1 MLLCTKKMIRNMT
14 TRRKPSASLTK
25 IMNNIDEDKL
35 RRTRDRMLVA
45 NKIADALKTKGIS
58 QKRFAKMTD
67 RSESEVSEW
76 LSSDR
81 NFTIDTLSDIK
92 KYLGIDLLNTSSM
105 RTSPVSKDASRMKVA
120 KKRTPVVYDTS
131 DILIAS
137 VSNGWLSATR
147 PELSV
152 AL

>member
-1 MLLCTKKMIRNMT
+1 MT

-58 QKRFAKMTD
+58 QKRFAKMTG

-76 LSSDR
+76 LSGDR
-81 NFTIDTLSDIK
+81 NFTIDTLSDIQ

-105 RTSPVSKDASRMKVA
+105 HTSPVSKDASRMKVA
-120 KKRTPVVYDTS
+120 KKRTPVAYDMN

>member
-1 MLLCTKKMIRNMT
+1 MT
-14 TRRKPSASLTK
+14 TRRKPSASLTR
-25 IMNNIDEDKL
+25 IINTIDEDKL

-45 NKIADALKTKGIS
+45 NKIADALKAKGIS
-58 QKRFAKMTD
+58 QKKFSEMTG

-76 LSSDR
+76 LSGDR
-81 NFTIDTLSDIK
+81 NTLSDIK

-105 RTSPVSKDASRMKVA
+105 RTSPVSKEASRMKVA
-120 KKRTPVVYDTS
+120 KRRTPVVYDMS

-137 VSNGWLSATR
+137 VSNGWLCATQ

>member
-1 MLLCTKKMIRNMT
+1 MT
-14 TRRKPSASLTK
+14 TRRKPSASLTR

-45 NKIADALKTKGIS
+45 NKIADALKAKGIS
-58 QKRFAKMTD
+58 QKKFSEMTG

-76 LSSDR
+76 LSGDR
-81 NFTIDTLSDIK
+81 NFTIDTLSDIQN
-92 KYLGIDLLNTSSM
+92 YLGIDLLNTSSM
-105 RTSPVSKDASRMKVA
+105 RTSLVSKEASRMKVA
-120 KKRTPVVYDTS
+120 KKRTPVVYDMS

-137 VSNGWLSATR
+137 VSNGWLSEKQ

>member
-1 MLLCTKKMIRNMT
+1 MT
-14 TRRKPSASLTK
+14 TRRKPSASLTR
-25 IMNNIDEDKL
+25 IINNIDEDKL

-45 NKIADALKTKGIS
+45 NKIADALKAKGIS
-58 QKRFAKMTD
+58 QKKFSEMTG

-76 LSSDR
+76 LSGDR
-81 NFTIDTLSDIK
+81 NFTIDTLSDIQN
-92 KYLGIDLLNTSSM
+92 YLGIDLLNTSSM
-105 RTSPVSKDASRMKVA
+105 RTSLVSKEASRMKVA
-120 KKRTPVVYDTS
+120 KKRTPVVYDMS

-137 VSNGWLSATR
+137 VSNGWISATR

>member
-1 MLLCTKKMIRNMT
+1 MT
-14 TRRKPSASLTK
+14 TRRKPSASLTR

-45 NKIADALKTKGIS
+45 NRIADALKAKGIS
-58 QKRFAKMTD
+58 QKKFSEMTG
-67 RSESEVSEW
+67 RSESEISEW
-76 LSSDR
+76 LSGDR

-120 KKRTPVVYDTS
+120 KKRTPVVYDMS
-131 DILIAS
+131 DILIAT
-137 VSNGWLSATR
+137 VSNGWLSTTR

>member
-1 MLLCTKKMIRNMT
+1 MT
-14 TRRKPSASLTK
+14 TRRKPSASLTR

-45 NKIADALKTKGIS
+45 NKIADALKAKGIS
-58 QKRFAKMTD
+58 QKKFSEMTG

-76 LSSDR
+76 LSGDR
-81 NFTIDTLSDIK
+81 NFTIDTLSDIQN
-92 KYLGIDLLNTSSM
+92 YLGIDLLNTSSM
-105 RTSPVSKDASRMKVA
+105 RTSLVSKEASRMKVA
-120 KKRTPVVYDTS
+120 KKRTPVVYDMS

-137 VSNGWLSATR
+137 VSNGWISATR

>member
-1 MLLCTKKMIRNMT
+1 MT
-14 TRRKPSASLTK
+14 TRRKPSARLTR

-45 NKIADALKTKGIS
+45 NKISDGLKAKGIS
-58 QKRFAKMTD
+58 QKKFSEMTG

-76 LSSDR
+76 LSGDR

-105 RTSPVSKDASRMKVA
+105 RTSLVSKEASRMKVA
-120 KKRTPVVYDTS
+120 KKRTPVVYDMS

-137 VSNGWLSATR
+137 VSNGWISATR

>member
-1 MLLCTKKMIRNMT
+1 MT
-14 TRRKPSASLTK
+14 TRRKPSASLTR

-45 NKIADALKTKGIS
+45 NKISDALKAKGNT
-58 QKRFAKMTD
+58 QKKFSEMTG

-76 LSSDR
+76 LSGDR

-105 RTSPVSKDASRMKVA
+105 RTSLVSKEASRMKVA
-120 KKRTPVVYDTS
+120 KKRTPVVYDMS

-137 VSNGWLSATR
+137 VSNGWISATR

>member
-1 MLLCTKKMIRNMT
+1 MT

-58 QKRFAKMTD
+58 QKRFAKMTG
-67 RSESEVSEW
+67 RSESEGSEW
-76 LSSDR
+76 LSGDR
-81 NFTIDTLSDIK
+81 NFTIDTLSDIQ
-92 KYLGIDLLNTSSM
+92 KYLGVDLLNTSSM

-137 VSNGWLSATR
+137 MSNVWLSATR

-152 AL
+152 AF

>member
-1 MLLCTKKMIRNMT
+1 MT
-14 TRRKPSASLTK
+14 TRRKPSASLTR

-45 NKIADALKTKGIS
+45 NKISDALKAKGIS
-58 QKRFAKMTD
+58 QKKFSEMTG

-76 LSSDR
+76 LSGDR

-105 RTSPVSKDASRMKVA
+105 RTSLVSKEASRMKVA
-120 KKRTPVVYDTS
+120 KKRTPVVYDMS
-131 DILIAS
+131 YILIAS

-147 PELSV
+147 PERSV

>member
-1 MLLCTKKMIRNMT
+1 MT
-14 TRRKPSASLTK
+14 TRRKPSASLTR

-45 NKIADALKTKGIS
+45 NRIADALKAKGIS
-58 QKRFAKMTD
+58 QKKFSEMTG
-67 RSESEVSEW
+67 RSESGISEW
-76 LSSDR
+76 LSGDR

-105 RTSPVSKDASRMKVA
+105 RTSLVSKEASRMKVA
-120 KKRTPVVYDTS
+120 KKRTPVVYDMS
-131 DILIAS
+131 DILT
-137 VSNGWLSATR
+137 SNVTSGWLSASR
-147 PELSV
+147 IELSV

>member
-1 MLLCTKKMIRNMT
+1 MT
-14 TRRKPSASLTK
+14 TRRKPSASLTR

-35 RRTRDRMLVA
+35 RRTRDRMLDA
-45 NKIADALKTKGIS
+45 NKIADALKAKGIS
-58 QKRFAKMTD
+58 QKKFSEMTG

-76 LSSDR
+76 LSGDR

-105 RTSPVSKDASRMKVA
+105 RTSLVSKEASRMKVA
-120 KKRTPVVYDTS
+120 KKRTPVVYDMS

-137 VSNGWLSATR
+137 VSNGWISATR

>member
-1 MLLCTKKMIRNMT
+1 MT
-14 TRRKPSASLTK
+14 TRRKPSASLTR

-45 NKIADALKTKGIS
+45 NKIADALKAKGIS
-58 QKRFAKMTD
+58 QKKFSELTG

-76 LSSDR
+76 LSGDR

-105 RTSPVSKDASRMKVA
+105 RTSPVSKEASRMKVS
-120 KKRTPVVYDTS
+120 KKRTPVGYNMS
-131 DILIAS
+131 DILITS

>member
-1 MLLCTKKMIRNMT
+1 MT
-14 TRRKPSASLTK
+14 TKRKPSASLTR

-45 NKIADALKTKGIS
+45 NKIADALKAKGIS
-58 QKRFAKMTD
+58 QKKFSEMTG

-76 LSSDR
+76 LSGDR

-105 RTSPVSKDASRMKVA
+105 RTSLVSKEASRMKVA
-120 KKRTPVVYDTS
+120 KKRTPVVYDMS

-137 VSNGWLSATR
+137 VSNGWISATR

>member
-1 MLLCTKKMIRNMT
+1 MT
-14 TRRKPSASLTK
+14 TRRKPSASLTR

-45 NKIADALKTKGIS
+45 NKSADALKAKGIS
-58 QKRFAKMTD
+58 QKKFSEMTG

-76 LSSDR
+76 LSGDR

-105 RTSPVSKDASRMKVA
+105 RTSLVSKEASRMKVA
-120 KKRTPVVYDTS
+120 KKRTPVVYDMS

-137 VSNGWLSATR
+137 VSNGWISATR

>member
-1 MLLCTKKMIRNMT
+1 MT
-14 TRRKPSASLTK
+14 TRRKPSANLTR

-45 NKIADALKTKGIS
+45 NKIADALKAKGIS
-58 QKRFAKMTD
+58 QKKFSEMTG

-76 LSSDR
+76 LSGDR

-105 RTSPVSKDASRMKVA
+105 RTSLVSKEASRIKVA
-120 KKRTPVVYDTS
+120 KKRTPVVYDMS
-131 DILIAS
+131 YILIAS

-147 PELSV
+147 PERSV